1 MKPTRSARERYPHL
15 HVMVDGGSDLHGQ
28 TTAVTLAEFETT
40 RLQGLQPV
48 CLVEWDDS
56 GEHDYMSL
64 GCSPTHLAV
73 PLFLVSTTVLVNR
86 KVFL

>member
-1 MKPTRSARERYPHL
+1 MPLIPRHA
-15 HVMVDGGSDLHGQ
+15 GGGGEVAVEAPWW
-28 TTAVTLAEFETT
+28 TAAVEWWIAATGDVGA
-40 RLQGLQPV
+40 GAAAAA
-48 CLVEWDDS
+48 EWDDS